1 MEREHAV
8 LCAAIVEAGQRA
20 LALASAGF
28 QIMTKPD
35 GSPVTS
41 ADLEVN
47 RLLESALRGTFPDD
61 GWLSEEAP
69 DSPDRLSKSRVW
81 IIDPIDG
88 TSAFIRRT
96 PHFVISA
103 ALVQDGNPV
112 VGAIYNPSTAELFAA
127 RSGRGATLNGGAIRA
142 NAKPGAKLG
151 LLVNTSELESGRFR
165 AVADVADC
173 RTLGSIAY
181 SLALVAAGMAPAML
195 TFEKEHEWDVAAA
208 AILLREAGATLT
220 DGFGQPMRFNQPQ
233 PLYRGTIA
241 WSPEARPAVD
251 LILGRLRPTG

>member
-35 GSPVTS
+35 RSPVTS

-47 RLLESALRGTFPDD
+47 RLLESALRGAFPDD
-61 GWLSEEAP
+61 GWLSEESP
-69 DSPDRLSKSRVW
+69 DSPERLSKSRVW
-81 IIDPIDG
+81 VIDPIDG
-88 TSAFIRRT
+88 TSAFIKRK

-103 ALVQDGNPV
+103 ALVQDGDPV

-127 RSGRGATLNGGAIRA
+127 SRGRGATLNGGAIRA
-142 NAKPGAKLG
+142 DAKPGAKLG
-151 LLVNTSELESGRFR
+151 LLVNTSELEGGRFR
-165 AVADVADC
+165 AIADVADC

-181 SLALVAAGMAPAML
+181 SLALVAAGMAPAMI
-195 TFEKEHEWDVAAA
+195 TFEKEYEWDVAAA
-208 AILLREAGATLT
+208 AILLREAGATMT
-220 DGFGQPMRFNQPQ
+220 DGLGQPMRFNQPQ

-241 WSPEARPAVD
+241 MSPAAHPAVD
-251 LILGRLRPTG
+251 LIMARLRSTA

>member
-8 LCAAIVEAGQRA
+8 LCAAVVEAGQRA
-20 LALASAGF
+20 LALASTGF
-28 QIMTKPD
+28 QVMTKPD
-35 GSPVTS
+35 RSPVTS

-47 RLLESALRGTFPDD
+47 RLLESVLRGAFPED

-69 DSPDRLSKSRVW
+69 DSPERLSKSRLWV
-81 IIDPIDG
+81 IDPIDG
-88 TSAFIRRT
+88 TSAFMRRI

-103 ALVQDGNPV
+103 ALVQDGDPV
-112 VGAIYNPSTAELFAA
+112 VGAIYNPSTAELFSA
-127 RSGRGATLNGGAIRA
+127 RRGWGATLNGGAIRA
-142 NAKPGAKLG
+142 NAKPGTKLG

-165 AVADVADC
+165 AIAELADC

-181 SLALVAAGMAPAML
+181 SLAQVAAGMAPAMM

-220 DGFGQPMRFNQPQ
+220 DGLGQPMRFNQPQ
-233 PLYRGTIA
+233 PVYRGTIA
-241 WSPEARPAVD
+241 LSPDAQPAVD
-251 LILGRLRPTG
+251 LILARLRSTA